1 MSYLRTVC
9 IEVKIFMKLREY
21 CFLLGQ
27 SRCYCTEKLKHCNNT
42 TLLVGIRG
50 SFLENIIQLSPG
62 GEVNSGG
69 YIPRRE
75 ALRYISTALHRPRGG

>member
-21 CFLLGQ
+21 CFLFGQ

-42 TLLVGIRG
+42 TLVVGNQEE
-50 SFLENIIQLSPG
+50 FLEK
-62 GEVNSGG
+62 
-69 YIPRRE
+69 YIRTDFNE
-75 ALRYISTALHRPRGG
+75 SKTGFETCSCAE

>member
-21 CFLLGQ
+21 CFLFGQ

-42 TLLVGIRG
+42 TLLVGNQG
-50 SFLENIIQLSPG
+50 EFLENILEQILMNPKLDLKPVMS
-62 GEVNSGG
+62 
-69 YIPRRE
+69 
-75 ALRYISTALHRPRGG
+75 